1 MQVTAAEPAARFK
14 GYRMRKGL
22 IPDRDFSFARLG
34 DWVICVL
41 SSLGGTTLA
50 LAHGGRDYYVMPF
63 RVALLKQIK
72 CVGAGSFLVILTTV
86 ISVGFVS
93 AVSAAETGAGGLGA
107 EVDPSTENPYPDL
120 LLENEDGVAGPDL
133 LDEDPYMS
141 EPEELLGDPI
151 FEDDFVFNVPPPEI
165 FDPLE
170 PVNRAVFVF
179 NDKVYFWI
187 LKPTKNVYSF
197 LLPEDIRRSIGNA
210 FANLAAPIR
219 LLNNVLQGEFEDA
232 GVVLSRF
239 AINSTL
245 GVFGF
250 GDPAYVDFDLEPRR
264 ADFGQTLGKWE
275 IGEGFYICLP
285 FLGPSNVRDSVGF
298 LGDVYMHPV
307 PYFSESLAFDM
318 AYLGVS
324 RINLISISPDV
335 YEELKRISL
344 DPYVAARQAYYE
356 YRRSEID
363 P

>member
-1 MQVTAAEPAARFK
+1 
-14 GYRMRKGL
+14 MRKGL
-22 IPDRDFSFARLG
+22 IPDSGCIFTRIG
-34 DWVICVL
+34 NWVIRVPLDLAAMTLFRLQADRGCAFEPFWIVELFKRVRFMGPGSYMFMVSLVVYFCL
-41 SSLGGTTLA
+41 SSA
-50 LAHGGRDYYVMPF
+50 A
-63 RVALLKQIK
+63 
-72 CVGAGSFLVILTTV
+72 
-86 ISVGFVS
+86 
-93 AVSAAETGAGGLGA
+93 SAAETGGGGLGA

-120 LLENEDGVAGPDL
+120 LLENEDGIAAPDL
-133 LDEDPYMS
+133 LDEAPYLS
-141 EPEELLGDPI
+141 EPDELLGDPI

-170 PVNRAVFVF
+170 PVNRAIFVF
-179 NDKVYFWI
+179 NDKVYFWV
-187 LKPTKNVYSF
+187 LKPTKNVYSY

-210 FANLAAPIR
+210 FANAAAPIR
-219 LLNNVLQGEFEDA
+219 FLNNVLQGEFEDA

-264 ADFGQTLGKWE
+264 ADFGQTLGKWK

-344 DPYVAARQAYYE
+344 DPYVAARQAYYD
-356 YRRSEID
+356 YRRSEIE